1 MLHYIYKLIIRAQLW
16 LRPFCVHWGPSMD
29 RPSRLTRKKF
39 KNAKR
44 AGERSEAALLNKAS
58 QLGFGVAKPLGET
71 VSATTLSS
79 TTAAAFSVSRS
90 KLPTVFAPRPTKLAP
105 LTPSA
110 RAAPSMVPKTLI
122 F

>member
-1 MLHYIYKLIIRAQLW
+1 MAAPF
-16 LRPFCVHWGPSMD
+16 LRSLGTSMD

-39 KNAKR
+39 KNTKR
-44 AGERSEAALLNKAS
+44 AGERSEAAFLNKAS
-58 QLGFGVAKPLGET
+58 QLGFGVAKPWGT

-105 LTPSA
+105 LTPWA
-110 RAAPSMVPKTLI
+110 RAAPSMAPKTLT